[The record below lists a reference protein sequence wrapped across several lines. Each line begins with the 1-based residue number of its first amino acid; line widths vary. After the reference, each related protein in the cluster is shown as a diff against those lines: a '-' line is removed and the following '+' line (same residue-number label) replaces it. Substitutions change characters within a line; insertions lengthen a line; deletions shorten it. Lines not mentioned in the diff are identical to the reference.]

1 MLRKS
6 ASADGGGSAAGAPA
20 PSPAAANAMAPMRD
34 PSRLETQW
42 AESEAR
48 EKLLT
53 AESETRAAT
62 LISATARGRTARK
75 EVQQMRT
82 GASLH

>member
-1 MLRKS
+1 
-6 ASADGGGSAAGAPA
+6 
-20 PSPAAANAMAPMRD
+20 MAPMRD

-48 EKLLT
+48 EKLLM